1 MRRRETLLT
10 PAPTPTPTTIRGPS
24 GHGAAGNGAA
34 RRSDDACRELAALS
48 SALETRSITPYER
61 WLKPVL
67 DRVLAAM
74 LIVVLVPVLVLIA
87 LTVLVAMGRPVLFR
101 QTRVGLHGREF
112 AMLKFRTMRPDRRV
126 TSAPYRGCDRRR
138 THKSAEDP
146 RHTAVGRF
154 MRKFSLDELPQLFN
168 VLLGQMSMVGPRP
181 ELTEIANGYAPW
193 QCSRYLVKPGVT
205 GLWQTTERGMGLP
218 LHECIDR
225 DLEYISRLSFRQD
238 VGIILRTP
246 VALLRTKGVV

>member
-1 MRRRETLLT
+1 MRREETVLT
-10 PAPTPTPTTIRGPS
+10 LAPRPTPTPTTIRGSS
-24 GHGAAGNGAA
+24 GHGTA
-34 RRSDDACRELAALS
+34 RPSDDVCPELAALS
-48 SALETRSITPYER
+48 SALETRCMTRYER

-74 LIVVLVPVLVLIA
+74 LVFVLAPVIALIA

-112 AMLKFRTMRPDRRV
+112 AMLKFRTMRPDRRM
-126 TSAPYRGCDRRR
+126 TSAPYSGPDGRR
-138 THKSAEDP
+138 THKSADDP

-181 ELTEIANGYAPW
+181 ELTAITSDYAPW
-193 QCSRYLVKPGVT
+193 QFSRHLVKPGVT
-205 GLWQTTERGMGLP
+205 GLWQTTERGKGLP

-238 VGIILRTP
+238 VSIFLRTP
-246 VALLRTKGVV
+246 IALLRTKGVV